1 MPSCGK
7 RAFGRDGFSK
17 FDAHFLPAK
26 AARQMLLMTH
36 KFNARIDFAAK
47 FDRFKSSFKF
57 S

>member
-1 MPSCGK
+1 M
-7 RAFGRDGFSK
+7 ALGRDGFSK

-26 AARQMLLMTH
+26 AVRQMLLTAR

-47 FDRFKSSFKF
+47 FDRFKFGCKF